1 MGNRIEEENER
12 LRRELEIKSS
22 LLDALIER
30 YIIPL
35 DDALANL
42 PVCDDAM
49 LELISYYEDN
59 KGKNNVTTN
68 ISKRS

>member
-1 MGNRIEEENER
+1 MGTSLEEENER

-22 LLDALIER
+22 LLNALIER

-35 DDALANL
+35 DDVLANL
-42 PVCDDAM
+42 PVSDDAM

-59 KGKNNVTTN
+59 KGKNNDTTDL
-68 ISKRS
+68 S